1 MHLASCNFACELSRV
16 ISADGKYSGLQE
28 GVLPKLLKYSTH
40 AGVHTQLCPSL
51 SCCTPQKLNS
61 GWCQEGNLQHG
72 AGDTGD
78 RRGAVGGVT
87 PSPALTGNPDIGQY
101 VATVCSAELHS
112 CSYCCSQQEI
122 GRPLVGRSIAA
133 AGCPPF
139 HHPILAQLLARFS
152 LHTRV

>member
-1 MHLASCNFACELSRV
+1 ME
-16 ISADGKYSGLQE
+16 
-28 GVLPKLLKYSTH
+28 
-40 AGVHTQLCPSL
+40 
-51 SCCTPQKLNS
+51 
-61 GWCQEGNLQHG
+61 HG

-101 VATVCSAELHS
+101 VATLCSAELH
-112 CSYCCSQQEI
+112 SYCCSQQEI
-122 GRPLVGRSIAA
+122 GRPFIGGQKHCSCRMFTI
-133 AGCPPF
+133 PPF